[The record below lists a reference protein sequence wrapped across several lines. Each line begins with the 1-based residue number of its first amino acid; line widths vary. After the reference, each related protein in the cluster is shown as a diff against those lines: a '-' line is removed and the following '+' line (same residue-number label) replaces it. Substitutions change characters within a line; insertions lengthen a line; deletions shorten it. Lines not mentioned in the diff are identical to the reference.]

1 MLTLRLVKKIGYIF
15 LLANSYAGLCLFL
28 LAHLY
33 PSIYTLLPAY
43 LLLGATLGP
52 AWISKWNL
60 VVFFASRISC
70 GQHECSGNTSTID
83 GMDDHKLYCNR
94 DERVRRLGRWYHAA
108 ENLGIVVGALIAS
121 TLMTVCSSG
130 QSSCFYGTAV
140 SLGSSDGS
148 VNATP
153 SLATTD
159 VASNFSVTTVA
170 TAWTIGGV
178 VQPAE
183 GVAFHPNGT
192 GSLSRRDREYGNYDT
207 YIEATIASDLL
218 IDSMFN
224 MNEHGKRICG
234 VDSCPVH
241 RYYGAVEH
249 NYSTSLSQLDT
260 YPGTMPI
267 IGVYVLLALIA
278 LTLTGLSQQV
288 DNTFKCDR
296 VRGMTDTLLFAGPM
310 AYFIGTEQA
319 YVLGDFMKVRLSYFC
334 FYVWILIYVLL
345 LGVCFVFVG
354 SSNCCRSDDRN
365 GIDATNRFLHFK
377 HVAAAY
383 QAIRCF
389 R

>member
-15 LLANSYAGLCLFL
+15 LLASSYAGLCLFL

-121 TLMTVCSSG
+121 TLMTACSSG
-130 QSSCFYGTAV
+130 QSSCFYGTAA
-140 SLGSSDGS
+140 SLGTGSSDS
-148 VNATP
+148 FVNATP
-153 SLATTD
+153 SIATTD

-178 VQPAE
+178 VQPVE
-183 GVAFHPNGT
+183 GFLPNGS
-192 GSLSRRDREYGNYDT
+192 GSLSRRDKEYGSYDA
-207 YIEATIASDLL
+207 YIEPTIASDLL
-218 IDSMFN
+218 IDNMFN

-234 VDSCPVH
+234 VDSCPVQ

-249 NYSTSLSQLDT
+249 NYSSSLSQLDT

-267 IGVYVLLALIA
+267 IGVYVLLAVIA
-278 LTLTGLSQQV
+278 LTLTCLSQQV

-319 YVLGDFMKVRLSYFC
+319 YVLGDFMKVSLS
-334 FYVWILIYVLL
+334 
-345 LGVCFVFVG
+345 
-354 SSNCCRSDDRN
+354 
-365 GIDATNRFLHFK
+365 
-377 HVAAAY
+377 
-383 QAIRCF
+383 
-389 R
+389 

>member
-1 MLTLRLVKKIGYIF
+1 MCFLVTAGMSMLTLRLVKKIGYIF
-15 LLANSYAGLCLFL
+15 LLASSYAGLCLFL

-130 QSSCFYGTAV
+130 QSSCFYGTAA
-140 SLGSSDGS
+140 SLDAGSSDGF
-148 VNATP
+148 VNVTP
-153 SLATTD
+153 PVVTSD
-159 VASNFSVTTVA
+159 VAANVSVITVP
-170 TAWTIGGV
+170 TAWTVGSV
-178 VQPAE
+178 PQP
-183 GVAFHPNGT
+183 VAFLPNGT
-192 GSLSRRDREYGNYDT
+192 GSLSRRDKEYANYDA
-207 YIEATIASDLL
+207 YIEPTIASDLL

-241 RYYGAVEH
+241 YGAVEH
-249 NYSTSLSQLDT
+249 NYSSSLSQLDT

-267 IGVYVLLALIA
+267 IGIYILLALIA

-296 VRGMTDTLLFAGPM
+296 VRGMTDTVLFAGPM

-319 YVLGDFMKVRLSYFC
+319 YVLGDFMKVRLSCYW
-334 FYVWILIYVLL
+334 FYV
-345 LGVCFVFVG
+345 
-354 SSNCCRSDDRN
+354 
-365 GIDATNRFLHFK
+365 
-377 HVAAAY
+377 
-383 QAIRCF
+383 
-389 R
+389 